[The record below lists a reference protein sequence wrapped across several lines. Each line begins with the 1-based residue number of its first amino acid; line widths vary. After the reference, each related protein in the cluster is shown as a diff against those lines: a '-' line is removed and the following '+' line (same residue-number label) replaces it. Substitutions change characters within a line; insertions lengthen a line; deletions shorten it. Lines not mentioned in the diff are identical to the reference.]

1 MTELAAIDARNLRR
15 LDCLIWGIV
24 AATAAI
30 VLAAPLVSGFRIV
43 WSSFIAPGIACAVL
57 LAGGAFYR
65 DWRRDP
71 RLASGLTSTAQV
83 VAFATVGAPLSY
95 LAASANLALC
105 DHALDA
111 IDRVVGFHWQ
121 AMLDWMNAAPTI
133 FFALRPIYLSLAP
146 QMTIVVLCLAFS
158 GRLMWLRVYTLA
170 FLLATLGSIAISALL
185 PAVGAWPYYELTA
198 ANSVHVLPTVSTSWP
213 VFHRLR
219 DGTWRALIAV
229 GAEGIITFPS
239 LHAALAVIVA
249 AALWPLVRL
258 RWVFVA
264 LNAAMLI
271 ATPIDGS
278 HYFVNVLAGVALA
291 AVCMIAARAI
301 VAAVAPGGSLAESAQ
316 AHVEPSS
323 GRLVL
328 PRPSA
333 SLRSATASTADQ
345 TK

>member
-1 MTELAAIDARNLRR
+1 
-15 LDCLIWGIV
+15 
-24 AATAAI
+24 
-30 VLAAPLVSGFRIV
+30 
-43 WSSFIAPGIACAVL
+43 
-57 LAGGAFYR
+57 
-65 DWRRDP
+65 
-71 RLASGLTSTAQV
+71 
-83 VAFATVGAPLSY
+83 
-95 LAASANLALC
+95 
-105 DHALDA
+105 
-111 IDRVVGFHWQ
+111 
-121 AMLDWMNAAPTI
+121 
-133 FFALRPIYLSLAP
+133 
-146 QMTIVVLCLAFS
+146 
-158 GRLMWLRVYTLA
+158 MWLRVYTLA

-198 ANSVHVLPTVSTSWP
+198 ADSVHVLPTVSTSWP
-213 VFHRLR
+213 VFHGLR

-278 HYFVNVLAGVALA
+278 HYFVDVLAGVALA